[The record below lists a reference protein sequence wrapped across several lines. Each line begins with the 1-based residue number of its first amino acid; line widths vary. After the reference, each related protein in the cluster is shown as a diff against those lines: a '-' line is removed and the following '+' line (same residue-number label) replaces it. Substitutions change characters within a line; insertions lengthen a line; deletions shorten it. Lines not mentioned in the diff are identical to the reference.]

1 MAVTGT
7 PSNHYKYQRQRGE
20 VRLKAQLHNVSLTF
34 ADATNKI
41 TLPSSAV
48 TAGFEVGDRI
58 VTNSANAGNQGPFTI
73 TAIGGG
79 GNVELTVV
87 LTSTGGPVA
96 FTDGTENNLTI
107 GTYLV
112 KVLLMRSG
120 FVFDKDT
127 HATLS
132 NTKGTTGSIATIAFV
147 DGGAGN
153 DSITDS
159 GNGFLTAGFVV
170 GNSITVDST
179 SNLNDGTYVIL
190 AVSAGTIEVATG
202 SLTAESAAAAG
213 ATTITADDELATAAG
228 YTQNTKLTGVITLD
242 EDDTNDRSDGTF
254 PTVTWTAAGGSI
266 GPTPGAI
273 LYDDASGDNT
283 ILGYIDFDGE
293 KTATDT
299 TTFNIASGTLREMGA

>member
-1 MAVTGT
+1 MPVTGT

-79 GNVELTVV
+79 GNVELTVA
-87 LTSTGGPVA
+87 LTSTGGAVA

-107 GTYLV
+107 GTYMV

-127 HATLS
+127 HATLL
-132 NTKGTTGSIATIAFV
+132 NLKAATGALNLDTTTGTNTITRGSGSFV
-147 DGGAGN
+147 
-153 DSITDS
+153 TD
-159 GNGFLTAGFVV
+159 GFVV
-170 GNSITVDST
+170 GNKVTLANSATQ
-179 SNLNDGTYVIL
+179 DGVYTL
-190 AVSAGTIEVATG
+190 ATVSALEVTTVEALATEAG
-202 SLTAESAAAAG
+202 SGNETLTAE
-213 ATTITADDELATAAG
+213 DELATGSG
-228 YTQNTKLTGVITLD
+228 YTKDTKLTGVITLD
-242 EDDTNDRSDGTF
+242 EDDVNDRSDGTF

-273 LYDDASGDNT
+273 LYDDASSDNT

-299 TTFNIASGTLREMGA
+299 TTFNIASGTIRGA